1 MSAIKRAACSRWDSC
16 RRAAFSAYTRALWRL
31 TLSAPQGFLG
41 AFALAFHT
49 LLVARCDEAIDLV
62 LGPLARRL
70 VVYEIQV
77 QARARLMVRH
87 R

>member
-1 MSAIKRAACSRWDSC
+1 
-16 RRAAFSAYTRALWRL
+16 LWRL

-41 AFALAFHT
+41 VFALAFLT

-77 QARARLMVRH
+77 QARAQLMIRH

>member
-1 MSAIKRAACSRWDSC
+1 LY
-16 RRAAFSAYTRALWRL
+16 RRAEFSAHTRALWGRERE
-31 TLSAPQGFLG
+31 APQGFLG
-41 AFALAFHT
+41 AFTLAFHT
-49 LLVARCDEAIDLV
+49 LLVVRCDEAIDLV

-70 VVYEIQV
+70 VVYEVQV